1 MSTKRESG
9 VFLQENPLKACSK
22 VFEKEQPPSTVV
34 KVSFAVEVLEFDEVA
49 ATFKASGYVNFQV
62 NVQGCSDSDSIPL
75 VEAKKICPFPPSDR
89 LFTNALTTE
98 ESDSSFQVKGGVLIG
113 SIGYTSVVGVI
124 LGYRRFPFDRQILS
138 LVLQNENAERFPN
151 ISFEPI
157 VDKPSWFGLLARIPD
172 KWSSFLPILGY
183 STSEAYD
190 NKTHC
195 QFDMPIE
202 RKSSFYLVNVVFPL
216 MVVTGLGLTAFS
228 IELDDLSSR
237 LSVILTLLLSA
248 VAFKY
253 VINQYIPNIS
263 YITVLDAYIML
274 SYGLFFVA
282 AFESAMMRSPLVD
295 VAETDMT
302 LQIDYIVYVAYIILW
317 LSTSLLFL
325 GANIFGLLT
334 ESWEKVN
341 RRKHESTL
349 MQLNSYK
356 YSEPTAI
363 KNLGDQPQLKT
374 WEMLSILV
382 ALLPWA
388 ERSMSR
394 N

>member
-1 MSTKRESG
+1 MAERRLSNLF
-9 VFLQENPLKACSK
+9 VYENPLIATLRVPDKDQDK
-22 VFEKEQPPSTVV
+22 VSDKDQEQSAPTVI

-62 NVQGCSDSDSIPL
+62 KVQGFSDAESMSLD
-75 VEAKKICPFPPSDR
+75 EAKKICPFPPTDR

-98 ESDSSFQVKGGVLIG
+98 ESDSSFQIKGGVLIG

-138 LVLQNENAERFPN
+138 LVLQNENIDRFPN
-151 ISFEPI
+151 VLFQP
-157 VDKPSWFGLLARIPD
+157 VADKPSWFGLLARIPD

-183 STSEAYD
+183 SKSEAYD

-216 MVVTGLGLTAFS
+216 MVVSGLGLTAFS
-228 IELDDLSSR
+228 IELEDLPSR

-263 YITVLDAYIML
+263 YMTVLDAYIML

-282 AFESAMMRSPLVD
+282 AFESAMMRSPLIGNEQTGL
-295 VAETDMT
+295 A
-302 LQIDYIVYVAYIILW
+302 LQIDFIVYTVYILLW
-317 LSTSLLFL
+317 LSTSLLFS
-325 GANIFGLLT
+325 GANIFGVLT
-334 ESWEKVN
+334 ETWEQVN
-341 RRKHESTL
+341 RRKHESEL

-356 YSEPTAI
+356 YAEPTSI
-363 KNLGDQPQLKT
+363 KNLGD
-374 WEMLSILV
+374 S
-382 ALLPWA
+382 
-388 ERSMSR
+388 
-394 N
+394 NG